1 MKLISYIT
9 MKNHTLRGLMA
20 AMSFVTL
27 SASAQS
33 VEGTSYMLPKNG
45 LRFTIKVEKT
55 QYTPGDFCQYSERF
69 MKDKVPQKPST
80 TYRLIGID
88 IDKTAIPDTSRQ
100 FTLVMDK
107 RRSIENV
114 ELTHG
119 GQLLAINTSAT
130 QPALPERVFTPAP
143 RQKRLNPSDFMTED
157 ILSAG
162 SKAKMAE
169 LTAKEI
175 YDIRDSR
182 NSLSRGE
189 ADNLPKDGAQLKLM
203 YDNMNRQENA
213 LRQLFDGYTETDTTW
228 TQISFVPEREGRTV
242 LFRFSSHFGLVDADD
257 LSGEPYEVLIVDEH
271 TATDPSANVTEK
283 KKEDKADIGLRSC
296 LPSKVKATLT
306 NGSTTVA
313 TYETS
318 MAQFGF
324 VQSISGELFGKKQSA
339 QVVFDPMTGNI
350 RSVKSIDLK

>member
-1 MKLISYIT
+1 
-9 MKNHTLRGLMA
+9 MKNHTLCGFIA
-20 AMSFVTL
+20 AMSFVAL

-33 VEGTSYMLPKNG
+33 VEGTNYMLPKNG

-69 MKDKVPQKPST
+69 MKDKVSQKPAT
-80 TYRLIGID
+80 TYRIIGVD

-119 GQLLAINTSAT
+119 GQLLAINTTAA
-130 QPALPERVFTPAP
+130 QPVVPERVFTPAP
-143 RQKRLNPSDFMTED
+143 KQKRLNPSDFMTED

-162 SKAKMAE
+162 STAKMAE

-203 YDNMNRQENA
+203 YDNMNRQESA
-213 LRQLFDGYTETDTTW
+213 LRQLFDGYTETDTVW
-228 TQISFVPEREGRTV
+228 TQINFVPEREGRTV

-257 LSGEPYEVLIVDEH
+257 LSGEPYELTIVDEH
-271 TATDPSANVTEK
+271 TATDPAAAVTEK

-296 LPSKVKATLT
+296 LPSKVKATLAT
-306 NGSTTVA
+306 GNTVVA
-313 TYETS
+313 TYETN

-324 VQSISGELFGKKQSA
+324 VQSISGDLFGKKQSA
-339 QVVFDPMTGNI
+339 QIVFDPMTGNI

>member
-1 MKLISYIT
+1 

-69 MKDKVPQKPST
+69 LKDKAQQKPTT
-80 TYRLIGID
+80 TYRIIGID
-88 IDKTAIPDTSRQ
+88 IDKTAVPDTARQ
-100 FTLVMDK
+100 FTLIIDK
-107 RRSIENV
+107 RHSIDNV
-114 ELTHG
+114 ELTPG
-119 GQLLAINTSAT
+119 GQLLAINTTAA
-130 QPALPERVFTPAP
+130 QPTLPERVFTPAP
-143 RQKRLNPSDFMTED
+143 KPVRLNPSDFMTED

-203 YDNMNRQENA
+203 YENMNRQESA
-213 LRQLFDGYTETDTTW
+213 LRQLFDGYTETDTTL
-228 TQISFVPEREGRTV
+228 TQLNFVPEREGCTV

-257 LSGEPYEVLIVDEH
+257 LSGEPYELTIVDEH
-271 TATDPSANVTEK
+271 TATDPAAEPAEK

-296 LPSKVKATLT
+296 LPSKVKVTLT
-306 NGSTTVA
+306 TGNTTVA

-324 VQSISGELFGKKQSA
+324 VQSLSGDLFGKKQSA
-339 QVVFDPMTGNI
+339 EVVFDPMTGNI
-350 RSVKSIDLK
+350 RSVKSIELK

>member
-1 MKLISYIT
+1 

-69 MKDKVPQKPST
+69 LKDKAQQKPTT
-80 TYRLIGID
+80 TYRIIGID
-88 IDKTAIPDTSRQ
+88 IDKTAMPDTARQ
-100 FTLVMDK
+100 FTLIIDK
-107 RRSIENV
+107 RHSIDNV
-114 ELTHG
+114 ELTPG
-119 GQLLAINTSAT
+119 GQLLAINTTAA
-130 QPALPERVFTPAP
+130 QPALPERVFKPAP
-143 RQKRLNPSDFMTED
+143 KPVRLNPSDFMTED

-203 YDNMNRQENA
+203 YENMNRQESA
-213 LRQLFDGYTETDTTW
+213 LRQLFDGYTETDTTL
-228 TQISFVPEREGRTV
+228 TQLNFVPEREGSTV

-257 LSGEPYEVLIVDEH
+257 LSGEPYELTIVDEH
-271 TATDPSANVTEK
+271 TATDPAAEPAEK

-296 LPSKVKATLT
+296 LPSKVKATLAT
-306 NGSTTVA
+306 GNTTVA
-313 TYETS
+313 TCETS

-324 VQSISGELFGKKQSA
+324 VQSLSGDLFGKKQSA
-339 QVVFDPMTGNI
+339 EVVFDPMTGNI
-350 RSVKSIDLK
+350 RSVKSIELK

>member
-1 MKLISYIT
+1 
-9 MKNHTLRGLMA
+9 MKNHTLCGLMA
-20 AMSFVTL
+20 AMSFAAL

-45 LRFTIKVEKT
+45 LRFTIKVEKK

-69 MKDKVPQKPST
+69 MKEKVAQKPTT
-80 TYRLIGID
+80 TYRIIGID

-107 RRSIENV
+107 RRSIDHV
-114 ELTHG
+114 ALTHG
-119 GQLLAINTSAT
+119 GQLLAINTDAT
-130 QPALPERVFTPAP
+130 QPTQPARVFTPAP
-143 RQKRLNPSDFMTED
+143 KPKRLNPSDFMTED

-162 SKAKMAE
+162 STAKMAE
-169 LTAKEI
+169 LSAKEI

-182 NSLSRGE
+182 NSLSRGD

-203 YDNMNRQENA
+203 YDNMNRQESA
-213 LRQLFDGYTETDTTW
+213 LRQLFEGYTQTDTTW
-228 TQISFVPEREGRTV
+228 TQVDFVPEREGRTV

-257 LSGEPYEVLIVDEH
+257 LSGEPYELTIVDEH
-271 TATDPSANVTEK
+271 TATDPMADPAEK

-296 LPSKVKATLT
+296 LPSKVKATLNT
-306 NGSTTVA
+306 GNATVA
-313 TYETS
+313 TYETT

-324 VQSISGELFGKKQSA
+324 VQSLSGDLFGKKQSA
-339 QVVFDPMTGNI
+339 QVVFDPMTGNV
-350 RSVKSIDLK
+350 RSIKSVDLK